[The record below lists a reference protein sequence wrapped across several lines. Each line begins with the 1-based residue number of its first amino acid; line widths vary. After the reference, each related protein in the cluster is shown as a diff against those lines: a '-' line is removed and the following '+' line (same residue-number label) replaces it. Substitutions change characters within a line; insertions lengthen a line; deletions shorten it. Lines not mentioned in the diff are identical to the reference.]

1 MCPGVWSHLQG
12 WELCGMALSLRG
24 WGLNVWNQMWTELCF
39 QKMGA
44 LFGKMQQMEQG
55 GHSWNR
61 SFRQCHT
68 QCVVVS
74 TVIFLIGHSTQLSA
88 ATRPSA
94 FSFMACLMMELIDAF
109 SHQKA
114 ARTRLHGGHVPQPQF
129 TAHSWTERIST
140 VCHLLLYPCVSKL
153 THVYICVWRSTGVV
167 SAHLSRLK
175 WTDLPLG
182 NFKSF

>member
-74 TVIFLIGHSTQLSA
+74 TVIFLIGHSTHSSA
-88 ATRPSA
+88 
-94 FSFMACLMMELIDAF
+94 L
-109 SHQKA
+109 Q
-114 ARTRLHGGHVPQPQF
+114 HGRVP
-129 TAHSWTERIST
+129 
-140 VCHLLLYPCVSKL
+140 
-153 THVYICVWRSTGVV
+153 
-167 SAHLSRLK
+167 SRLWRVWWWSWLTPFHIK
-175 WTDLPLG
+175 KQHAHGSMEAMCRNLNLQHTAGLRESAQFVTCSCIPV
-182 NFKSF
+182 FPS